1 MIHHQPSP
9 RNCAASTNSRLDEP
23 DRDRAGEAEDLGRI
37 EHGDRDDQHRQPRA
51 EDRQDDEGEDQ
62 RRHREQQVDEPADS
76 AWSTH
81 PPDTA
86 AAKPLTM
93 PMKNDS
99 AVMTSARPIDMRAP

>member
-1 MIHHQPSP
+1 MTKAKISVGIESS
-9 RNCAASTNSRLDEP
+9 RSTSRL
-23 DRDRAGEAEDLGRI
+23 
-37 EHGDRDDQHRQPRA
+37 
-51 EDRQDDEGEDQ
+51 
-62 RRHREQQVDEPADS
+62 S